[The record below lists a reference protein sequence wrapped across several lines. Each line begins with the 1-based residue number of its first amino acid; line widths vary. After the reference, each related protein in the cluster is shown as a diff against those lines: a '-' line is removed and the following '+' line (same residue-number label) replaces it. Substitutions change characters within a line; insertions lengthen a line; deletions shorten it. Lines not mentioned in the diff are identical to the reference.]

1 MVFGQG
7 FRSSWKKA
15 SQSINSSSRDLRII
29 DLEKNIEREPYNSA
43 YLNRLIEVRLRLK
56 KLAIANKKK
65 VASQRFRF
73 FQKEARS
80 INNSFINCNLVER
93 YQTCYQDRI
102 SAKMTETQRLAM
114 INRGR

>member
-1 MVFGQG
+1 MVSGQK

-15 SQSINSSSRDLRII
+15 RQSINSSNCDLRII
-29 DLEKNIEREPYNSA
+29 DLEKNIEKEPFNSA
-43 YLNRLIEVRLRLK
+43 YLIRLIEVRLRLK

-80 INNSFINCNLVER
+80 INNSFINRNLVEK
-93 YQTCYQDRI
+93 Y
-102 SAKMTETQRLAM
+102 
-114 INRGR
+114 